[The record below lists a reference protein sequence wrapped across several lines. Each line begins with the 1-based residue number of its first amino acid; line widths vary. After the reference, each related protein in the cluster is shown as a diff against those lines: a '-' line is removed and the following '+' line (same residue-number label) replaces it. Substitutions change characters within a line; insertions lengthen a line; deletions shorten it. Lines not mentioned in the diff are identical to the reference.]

1 MRNPTPRDSDS
12 PSSTR
17 IVGHAPALLRA
28 IEQVPLVAGSEA
40 AVLISGET
48 GTGKELV
55 ASAIHSMSTRAAG
68 PFVTVNCGS
77 LAENLLEDE
86 FFGHER
92 GAFTSAQWERSG
104 VIAQAEAGTL
114 FLDELDTLPAKAQ
127 VTLLRVLHDKQY
139 RVVGSSQER
148 HANVRFLAATNAP
161 LDQLVQ
167 SGKFRAD
174 LFYRLCVFSIH
185 LPPLRERNEDIVL
198 LAEHFLAKHCP
209 DERGR
214 MRLTQEAQT
223 LLLAHDWPG
232 NVRELENT
240 IIRGIHLSRSNS
252 VEPEALGLSS
262 QTDQHVQSLQAGA
275 RSFKSLKQQAIES
288 FERQY
293 LVRLLDDSRGN
304 VTRAA
309 LAAGKERR
317 DFGKLLNKH
326 RLDPKRFRSHL
337 ISSK

>member
-1 MRNPTPRDSDS
+1 
-12 PSSTR
+12 
-17 IVGHAPALLRA
+17 
-28 IEQVPLVAGSEA
+28 
-40 AVLISGET
+40 
-48 GTGKELV
+48 
-55 ASAIHSMSTRAAG
+55 
-68 PFVTVNCGS
+68 
-77 LAENLLEDE
+77 
-86 FFGHER
+86 
-92 GAFTSAQWERSG
+92 